1 MDTEMN
7 FEVCVPR
14 TEEEKANLR
23 ALSEY
28 LNGILFC
35 N

>member
-7 FEVCVPR
+7 VEICVPH
-14 TEEEKANLR
+14 TEEEQANFK

-28 LNGILFC
+28 LNGIYFC

>member
-1 MDTEMN
+1 MEPEMDLKI
-7 FEVCVPR
+7 CVPH
-14 TEEEKANLR
+14 TDEEKANLK